1 MHTQIRIT
9 IESQAKR
16 PCEITILK
24 KQNFQSTFYLFKK
37 KKKREWN
44 AKKKKKVKVGTN
56 EKKEKTSKIADKV
69 YERIIRLFG
78 HQEIAVIECRKAN
91 HPYLLPID

>member
-37 KKKREWN
+37 KKKKGVECE
-44 AKKKKKVKVGTN
+44 KKKK
-56 EKKEKTSKIADKV
+56 SQSRDK
-69 YERIIRLFG
+69 
-78 HQEIAVIECRKAN
+78 
-91 HPYLLPID
+91 